1 MEIKYESFS
10 KWRNIALDIEKLIPY
25 DIVTPGDIYAYIIN
39 EPNKIEESVQERLIE
54 TAKNILNKANSIHIQ
69 SEVQSEIKLN
79 IANIVNNNGVIRY
92 LKYIHQLNLSTIEML
107 ESYFDYERI
116 EKIEH
121 RLTMFDVMS
130 FGITRHRE
138 LLKQMTTK
146 TDDGVYEL
154 TDTELLAYEESTK
167 RKNDVDYDALGYL
180 LFSFINTLNCY
191 KELQEFISD
200 KLSIY
205 DKPIAEEDPNSNQIL
220 NEKIDDILSQLI
232 KLGYGQE
239 IIFNE
244 IEELR
249 NLQTKLSKKSWAQ
262 LLKGKLVDLILS
274 ELLPKNIAKTVYEF
288 LTDEHFKLLK

>member
-10 KWRNIALDIEKLIPY
+10 KWRNIALGIEKLIPY

-39 EPNKIEESVQERLIE
+39 EPYEIEEPARQRLIKS
-54 TAKNILNKANSIHIQ
+54 ADNILLTANSLDIQ
-69 SEVQSEIKLN
+69 NEVPREINLN
-79 IANIVNNNGVIRY
+79 IANIINNNGVVRY
-92 LKYIHQLNLSTIEML
+92 LKYIHQLNLSTIEIL
-107 ESYFDYERI
+107 ESYFDYESI
-116 EKIEH
+116 KKIEH
-121 RLTMFDVMS
+121 RLTIFDVMS
-130 FGITRHRE
+130 IGITRYRE
-138 LLKQMTTK
+138 FLKQMATK
-146 TDDGVYEL
+146 AGNGAYRL
-154 TDTELLAYEESTK
+154 TETELLAYEESYK
-167 RKNDVDYDALGYL
+167 RKNDVDYDALGFL
-180 LFSFINTLNCY
+180 LFSFIDTLNCY

-205 DKPIAEEDPNSNQIL
+205 DKPIAEENPNSNQIL